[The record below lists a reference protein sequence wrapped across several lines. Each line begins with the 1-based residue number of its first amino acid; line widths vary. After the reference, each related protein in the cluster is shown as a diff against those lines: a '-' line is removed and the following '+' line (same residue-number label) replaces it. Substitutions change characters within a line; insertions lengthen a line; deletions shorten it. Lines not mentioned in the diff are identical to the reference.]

1 MSILNDDRRF
11 SDNEDEIAEWRSE
24 MLNEFRRQEA
34 YDRQC
39 EERRECEY
47 EEDNV

>member
-1 MSILNDDRRF
+1 MSIFNDERRF
-11 SDNEDEIAEWRSE
+11 SDNEDERAEWRSE

-39 EERRECEY
+39 EER
-47 EEDNV
+47 EEVDE